1 MFYVCRKENEDRL
14 STFSKGS
21 AILRDWITQSNEIL
35 SQNEKQKLSIG
46 DEIAALEKQIE
57 AEEAILEEM
66 KNNADSPSEDE
77 VDASLMYY

>member
-1 MFYVCRKENEDRL
+1 M

-66 KNNADSPSEDE
+66 KNNADSPLEAE
-77 VDASLMYY
+77 VDVSLMYY

>member
-1 MFYVCRKENEDRL
+1 M

>member
-1 MFYVCRKENEDRL
+1 MFYVYRKENEERL

-57 AEEAILEEM
+57 VEEAILEEM
-66 KNNADSPSEDE
+66 KNKDDTSSEAE
-77 VDASLMYY
+77 VCASIIC

>member
-1 MFYVCRKENEDRL
+1 MFYVYRKENEERL

-57 AEEAILEEM
+57 VEEAILEEM
-66 KNNADSPSEDE
+66 KNRDDTSSEAE
-77 VDASLMYY
+77 VCASIIC

>member
-1 MFYVCRKENEDRL
+1 MFYVYRKENEERL

-21 AILRDWITQSNEIL
+21 AILRDWITQSKEIL

-66 KNNADSPSEDE
+66 KSKDDTSSEAE
-77 VDASLMYY
+77 VCVSIIY

>member
-1 MFYVCRKENEDRL
+1 MFYVYRKENEERL

-35 SQNEKQKLSIG
+35 SQNEKQKLSIS

-57 AEEAILEEM
+57 VEEAILEEM
-66 KNNADSPSEDE
+66 KNKDDTSSEAE
-77 VDASLMYY
+77 VCASIIC

>member
-1 MFYVCRKENEDRL
+1 M

-77 VDASLMYY
+77 VDASLMYYWIDRSS